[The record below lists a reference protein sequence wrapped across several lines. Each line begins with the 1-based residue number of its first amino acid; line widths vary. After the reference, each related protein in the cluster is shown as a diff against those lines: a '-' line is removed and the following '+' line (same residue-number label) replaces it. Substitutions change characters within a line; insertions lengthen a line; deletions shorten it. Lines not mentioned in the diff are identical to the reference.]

1 VNRRAKLSLVPSRDI
16 TKKQAPGFEGMASA
30 TESVQAQSK
39 APPRPPLRPAVVE
52 ADVPPNRAE
61 SSGAKEKV
69 ASMPSVP
76 WTSGRQLVKIVVVV
90 VATALSLYLLKR
102 RFF

>member
-1 VNRRAKLSLVPSRDI
+1 MNRRAKLTLASSRDI

-30 TESVQAQSK
+30 TASVQAQSK
-39 APPRPPLRPAVVE
+39 APPPPPLRSVVVE
-52 ADVPPNRAE
+52 AEAPQKKAE
-61 SSGAKEKV
+61 ASGAGEEV
-69 ASMPSVP
+69 MAAPSAP
-76 WTSGRQLVKIVVVV
+76 WTRGAQLVKIVVVV